1 VKGWILDIFR
11 TVWALFYWNLRKT
24 TYALSVRRSGA
35 GAGISGPAPC
45 QDASDSGEGMKTG
58 CEACRTWAR
67 RSRFQRVC
75 PLLTQ
80 TAEGYWL
87 CGVDATKVRPFWGR
101 AFGYFGGSVVTMLI
115 LAVAVLYGTMHGI
128 GYDVSIRQLVWPL
141 AWRELRGVRA
151 ELFIKQAR
159 ESYKAG
165 EIQQAIQALVV
176 AYQLNPTDLKTAMTL
191 AQFYQISRPSQADVL
206 YQNVLIQH
214 PEAGDEASQVWFH
227 SLLARGRLDVIAE
240 LAQQRLAANTPQA
253 PTWSYALIFAA
264 RMMPEKV
271 DLAALA
277 DDTAIPIAPRGVF
290 YLASRVEQRAKFS
303 AEAARKELLEAA
315 PVAGFPLDRIYRVEA
330 LLRLGFAEDALQLM
344 SQWKDDFSGRDMGRL
359 LLRAYS
365 VMGEHE
371 QLRAEFRAM
380 LAPTRELRSPEL
392 TMMAVHLVHFPD
404 ASLTRL
410 LVEALPRLKS
420 TEDDSGQWLEA
431 VNAVFC
437 AAGVNGDKEGMASVR
452 QLLVDTYG
460 VSGTIL
466 EILALFFQGDS
477 EIMQIG
483 TILPHLRPLVTDL
496 NYALLERYGV
506 PRSEQFEVED
516 PALAPSRA
524 SGGPPPAS
532 TD

>member
-24 TYALSVRRSGA
+24 TYALRVRRSGA
-35 GAGISGPAPC
+35 GSAPRVAPC
-45 QDASDSGEGMKTG
+45 QDASDSGEGMKTA

-67 RSRFQRVC
+67 RSRFKRVC
-75 PLLTQ
+75 PLLAQ
-80 TAEGYWL
+80 SDSGYWV
-87 CGVDATKVRPFWGR
+87 CGVDAAAVRPFWGR
-101 AFGYFGGSVVTMLI
+101 AFGYTGSSIGAMLI
-115 LAVAVLYGTMHGI
+115 LAVAVLYSAMHGV
-128 GYDVSIRQLVWPL
+128 GYDVSVRQLVWPP
-141 AWRELRGVRA
+141 AWHELRGVRA
-151 ELFIKQAR
+151 ELFINQAR

-206 YQNVLIQH
+206 YQNVLELH
-214 PEAGDEASQVWFH
+214 PEVGDETSQIWFH

-253 PTWSYALIFAA
+253 PTWSYALLFAA

-277 DDTAIPIAPRGVF
+277 DDIAIPIAPRGVF
-290 YLASRVEQRAKFS
+290 YLASRVEPLAKFS
-303 AEAARKELLEAA
+303 PDAARKELLEAP

-330 LLRLGFAEDALQLM
+330 LLRLGFPEDALQLM

-359 LLRAYS
+359 LLRAYA
-365 VMGEHE
+365 VMGQHE
-371 QLRAEFRAM
+371 QLRSEFRAM
-380 LAPTRELRSPEL
+380 VAPTRELRSPEL
-392 TMMAVHLVHFPD
+392 TMMAVHLVHHPD
-404 ASLTRL
+404 ASLTKL
-410 LVEALPRLKS
+410 LVEALPRFKPN
-420 TEDDSGQWLEA
+420 EDDGSQWLEA

-437 AAGVNGDKEGMASVR
+437 AAGVNGDKDGMAAVR
-452 QLLVDTYG
+452 KLLTDTYG
-460 VSGTIL
+460 VSGTVL
-466 EILALFFQGDS
+466 EILSLFFQGES

-496 NYALLERYGV
+496 NYALIERYGV
-506 PRSEQFEVED
+506 PRSEQLEKED
-516 PALAPSRA
+516 PTLAPGRV
-524 SGGPPPAS
+524 SGGRPPPE
-532 TD
+532 TGL